1 MNTATHMT
9 SSNFAGVVSAS
20 QLHVLPPLDRTIT
33 SNAQF
38 ISTIVPRLEKVLP
51 DYLYDGVLPCPLAI
65 YYGNND
71 GEYLYGLLDTLSNGD
86 VRSSALADSSL
97 VMMAIY
103 FGNENGEHN
112 FHLLDGLS
120 AVEGVGSVVESV
132 PLDNE
137 AVGPY

>member
-1 MNTATHMT
+1 MNTVTHMA
-9 SSNFAGVVSAS
+9 SFNFAGVVSAS

-33 SNAQF
+33 SNEQF
-38 ISTIVPRLEKVLP
+38 ISTIVPRLEQVLP

-65 YYGNND
+65 YYGNN
-71 GEYLYGLLDTLSNGD
+71 GEYLYGLLDTLINGN
-86 VRSSALADSSL
+86 VQSSALDDSSL

-112 FHLLDGLS
+112 FQLLDGLS
-120 AVEGVGSVVESV
+120 AVEGVGSIVESV
-132 PLDNE
+132 PLGNE